1 MMMWETAFQ
10 AEAFAAFAG
19 VGLIS
24 ALLYDLA
31 SPAFGSSSV
40 AVHIAADFLLSAVTG
55 ILCFFALALTGR
67 DSLRLYMAL
76 ALLGGAALY
85 RLGIRRLI
93 AFLWK
98 ICAGKRKKPERG
110 E

>member
-1 MMMWETAFQ
+1 MILWETAFQ
-10 AEAFAAFAG
+10 AETFLAFLA
-19 VGLIS
+19 VGLAS
-24 ALLYDLA
+24 ALLCDLA
-31 SPAFGSSSV
+31 SPALRSPSLAAHV
-40 AVHIAADFLLSAVTG
+40 AADFLLCAATG

-76 ALLGGAALY
+76 ALFGGAALY

>member
-1 MMMWETAFQ
+1 MTMWETAFQ

-55 ILCFFALALTGR
+55 ILCFFALAMTGR
-67 DSLRLYMAL
+67 DALRLYMAL
-76 ALLGGAALY
+76 ALFLGAAAY
-85 RLGIRRLI
+85 RLGVHRLLALFI
-93 AFLWK
+93 KIWK
-98 ICAGKRKKPERG
+98 RDRKSAGNG